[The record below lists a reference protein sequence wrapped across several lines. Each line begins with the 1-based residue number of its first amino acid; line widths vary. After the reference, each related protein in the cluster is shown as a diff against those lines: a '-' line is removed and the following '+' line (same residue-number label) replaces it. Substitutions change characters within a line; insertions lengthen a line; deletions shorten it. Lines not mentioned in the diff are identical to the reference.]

1 MGYIDMH
8 CDTLM
13 KVWES
18 GDSNLLTNPF
28 SIDLHKLKAG
38 GASAQFFAMFLLP
51 EDYLAS
57 LSASKKV
64 DDETYLSSLRNILLH
79 AIEIHSDKIDL
90 ALSNQDVQKNKADKK
105 ISAFLTIEDGRSV
118 QGSLE
123 NIQRYHQMGVRLLTL
138 LWNHEN
144 CFGFPNSFNQKE
156 MKRGLKPF
164 GIEAIS
170 YMQEIGMM
178 VDVSHLSDGG
188 FYDVAKYA
196 AKPFLA
202 SHSNCRALSPHPRNL
217 TDDMIKILSNAG
229 GIAGLNFAPAFL
241 NSDIKNRKS
250 TIEDMVHHVTHLLNV
265 GGEECLALGTDFDGI
280 SGDFEVKDAS
290 FLPSLFEKLK
300 KSGLTERQMDKF
312 LFKNAERIIFDTL

>member
-13 KVWES
+13 RAWES
-18 GDSNLLTNPF
+18 GEKDLLKTPF
-28 SIDLHKLKAG
+28 SVDLNKLKAG
-38 GASAQFFAMFLLP
+38 DASAQFFAMFLLP
-51 EDYLAS
+51 ENYLSS
-57 LSASKKV
+57 LPDAKRI
-64 DDETYLSSLRNILLH
+64 DDETYLSSLREILLH
-79 AIEIHSDKIDL
+79 TIDIHSHEVAL
-90 ALSNQDVQKNKADKK
+90 ALNNQDLQINKANKK

-123 NIQRYHQMGVRLLTL
+123 NIQRYYQMGVRLLTL

-156 MKRGLKPF
+156 MKRGLKHF
-164 GIEAIS
+164 GIEAIP
-170 YMQEIGMM
+170 YMQELGMM

-196 AKPFLA
+196 TKPFLA

-217 TDDMIKILSNAG
+217 TDDMIKILSNKG
-229 GIAGLNFAPAFL
+229 GIVGLNFAPAFL

-312 LFKNAERIIFDTL
+312 LFENAERIICDTL